1 VPKST
6 PTMILSDVTW
16 TLFSVSPLPL
26 TTGVGAEKLTLGPAI
41 GKRCF
46 YGSIEERESS
56 VDVVSQS
63 VSQSQI
69 KHVQRAAEEHKTDES
84 SKSQEL
90 RSARKTATEWM

>member
-1 VPKST
+1 
-6 PTMILSDVTW
+6 
-16 TLFSVSPLPL
+16 L

-63 VSQSQI
+63 VSQS
-69 KHVQRAAEEHKTDES
+69 VTDQARPES
-84 SKSQEL
+84 CGG
-90 RSARKTATEWM
+90 T